1 MRLRLQPLF
10 AGIISVGALAT
21 SLALA
26 VPQIVTGQPA
36 PAIVEVAAAPG
47 VAQDEAANPDDSAVD
62 MNHWQETGGLPP
74 SPYIPGKKRKK

>member
-1 MRLRLQPLF
+1 MTLRLQPLF
-10 AGIISVGALAT
+10 AGIIVGGTFVT

-26 VPQIVTGQPA
+26 VPQIVAGRPV
-36 PAIVEVAAAPG
+36 PVIVEIAAASEA
-47 VAQDEAANPDDSAVD
+47 AQDEAANPDDSAVD